1 MGSNRKNDKCGIYKI
16 ENKVNKKVYIGL
28 SKAIYKRWD
37 DHKYHL
43 RHHKHYNKH
52 LQRAWD
58 KYGEDNF
65 EFSVVEEVSEGKLEE
80 AERKYISMYESNDY
94 DKGYNNSD
102 GGEKCKWNEETNR
115 KRKEANEKYY
125 KAVYQLDK
133 NGNIINEYKSLQ
145 ATTEDGFNPSL
156 VMACAKKNRRSHKGF
171 IWIYKDEYDEKGVD
185 LQDYKHKEGN
195 RKEIIVLDDGRT
207 FKSAVELEEK
217 SMELYGIQLYRKGI
231 SKSCTGYRKM
241 YRGLTIR
248 FKN

>member
-1 MGSNRKNDKCGIYKI
+1 MAKKRKNEICGIYKI
-16 ENKVNKKVYIGL
+16 ENKINKKIYIGL

-37 DHKYHL
+37 DHKYYL
-43 RHHKHYNKH
+43 RHHKHQNTH

-65 EFSVVEEVSEGKLEE
+65 EFSVVEEVPEENLEE
-80 AERKYISMYESNDY
+80 TERKYISMYKSNDY

-102 GGEKCKWNEETNR
+102 GGERCKWNEETIK
-115 KRKEANEKYY
+115 KRNEACEKYY
-125 KAVYQLDK
+125 KAVYQLDE

-145 ATTEDGFNPSL
+145 STNQDGFNPSL
-156 VMACAKKNRRSHKGF
+156 VLACVKKHRRSHKGF

-195 RKEIIVLDDGRT
+195 RKEIIVLDDGRI

-217 SMELYGIQLYRKGI
+217 SLELYGVKLYRKGI
-231 SKSCTGYRKM
+231 SKSCTGYRKT
-241 YRGLTIR
+241 YKGFTIR
-248 FKN
+248 FK